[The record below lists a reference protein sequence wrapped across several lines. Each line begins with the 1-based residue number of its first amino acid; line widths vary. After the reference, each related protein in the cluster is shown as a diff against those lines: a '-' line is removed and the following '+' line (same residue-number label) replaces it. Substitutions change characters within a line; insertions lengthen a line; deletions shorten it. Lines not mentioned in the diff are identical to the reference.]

1 MGIIATHCDSHMK
14 HKNTACGE
22 NADIRN
28 VTKEW
33 FSLALSLSLTHT
45 HTHTATLLY
54 KENANVAPNTAKKR
68 NKQKAKQR

>member
-1 MGIIATHCDSHMK
+1 MK
-14 HKNTACGE
+14 YKNIACGK

-33 FSLALSLSLTHT
+33 FSLT

-54 KENANVAPNTAKKR
+54 KENENVAPNTAKKR
-68 NKQKAKQR
+68 NKQKAKLR